1 MYYEGDG
8 YMDTQTQKREI
19 ADEKKIDELLEEEQ
33 RQEFEMTHMAED

>member
-1 MYYEGDG
+1 
-8 YMDTQTQKREI
+8 MDTQTQKREI